1 LEIEKENKRNMKE
14 RLTKQDLMKL
24 YGVDRVTIEEW
35 RRNYNLPLIV
45 VSSHSKFIR
54 KEDLIAWENKLIES
68 SVEI

>member
-1 LEIEKENKRNMKE
+1 MKE

-35 RRNYNLPLIV
+35 RRNYNLPIIV

-54 KEDLIAWENKLIES
+54 KEDLIAWETSLIGS
-68 SVEI
+68 SCKI

>member
-1 LEIEKENKRNMKE
+1 MEE

-24 YGVDRVTIEEW
+24 YNVDRVTIEEW

-54 KEDLIAWENKLIES
+54 KEDLLAWESSLIGS
-68 SVEI
+68 GVEI

>member
-54 KEDLIAWENKLIES
+54 KEDLISWENKLMES
-68 SVEI
+68 SVKI